1 MPRINLMPSKK
12 PTTKKTSKTVKKTSH
27 HHDVHH
33 IQPEVYYLAI
43 LFIAI
48 SGFLVMSM

>member
-12 PTTKKTSKTVKKTSH
+12 PTTKKTSKSVKKTS

-48 SGFLVMSM
+48 SGFLVLSM